1 VRRVRYSGA
10 AEGDLNSIAEYTLG
24 RWGEAQADRYLAALE
39 GACERLGG
47 APELGRACDWL
58 SSGLRRMEEGSHVI
72 FFVLETKGI
81 LVVRILHKSMSP
93 ELRTF

>member
-1 VRRVRYSGA
+1 MLRVRYSVA
-10 AEGDLNSIAEYTLG
+10 AEADLHSIADYTLG
-24 RWGEAQADRYLAALE
+24 RWGEAQTNRYLAVLE
-39 GACERLGG
+39 RACERLGG

-72 FFVLETKGI
+72 FFIVQGKGI
-81 LVVRILHKSMSP
+81 LVVRVLHKSMSP